1 MQDSVKKSMTIV
13 RFVKKNISVTAFVL
27 IFLLFLILQ
36 GFKFLNLSNI
46 QTIFE
51 QAVVVLIV
59 SFGMTFIIM
68 MGSIDL
74 SVGSTVGLSGVIAA
88 SVLESTNSTVLA
100 ILSGIA
106 VGAAVGIFNGTIHSK
121 MKIPS
126 FITTL
131 GSMSIVRALCI
142 IYSEGSVIMIPFD
155 SAFKQMG
162 VTPWI
167 IIIGVVFYV
176 IALILQKLTVFG
188 RYIKMIGGDE
198 NVAIMSGIKVTKYKI
213 INYVLCGVLAGI
225 GGLVLA
231 ARIGS
236 GAPSSGK
243 DFEMD
248 CISSVVLGGTA
259 MTGGVGSING
269 TIIGALTLA
278 MLANG
283 LVLLGIPTEV
293 QLLVKGFVLIL
304 AVFISLE
311 RDKIGIIK

>member
-1 MQDSVKKSMTIV
+1 MILNREALAMQDSVKKSMTIV

-121 MKIPS
+121 RRYLPLSPHWVRCLSFGLCAS
-126 FITTL
+126 FIRK
-131 GSMSIVRALCI
+131 VR
-142 IYSEGSVIMIPFD
+142 
-155 SAFKQMG
+155 
-162 VTPWI
+162 
-167 IIIGVVFYV
+167 
-176 IALILQKLTVFG
+176 
-188 RYIKMIGGDE
+188 
-198 NVAIMSGIKVTKYKI
+198 
-213 INYVLCGVLAGI
+213 
-225 GGLVLA
+225 
-231 ARIGS
+231 
-236 GAPSSGK
+236 
-243 DFEMD
+243 
-248 CISSVVLGGTA
+248 
-259 MTGGVGSING
+259 
-269 TIIGALTLA
+269 
-278 MLANG
+278 
-283 LVLLGIPTEV
+283 LL
-293 QLLVKGFVLIL
+293 
-304 AVFISLE
+304 
-311 RDKIGIIK
+311 